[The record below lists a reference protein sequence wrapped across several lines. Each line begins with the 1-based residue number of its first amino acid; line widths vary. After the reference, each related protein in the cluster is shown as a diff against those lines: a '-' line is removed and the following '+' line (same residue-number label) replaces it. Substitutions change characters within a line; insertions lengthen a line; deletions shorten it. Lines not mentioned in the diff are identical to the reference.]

1 LDASQ
6 LEAIAFALQ
15 SDRPV
20 TLIHGPPGTGY
31 VKPQNLGHS
40 EWYCQCIS
48 PLTLLILLLPFSP
61 LFCCCVYILQPP
73 VLYVGSCSKTTTIA
87 ELIRQAVHVHGLKVL
102 VTAPSN
108 VAVDNILERL
118 ITISSASTS
127 SSRRSTTTKLP
138 PLNAVRLGHPAR
150 LKASILPYSLEALVQ
165 SSEGTEIVQDVR
177 KELQY
182 FLKVL
187 SNPHSKSTDKRL
199 AYRELKGL
207 RTELRTREERVVQEL
222 LSKAKVVLATTVGAA
237 NDRILNPLCRPAT
250 TTGGSGNSD
259 DKVGFDLVIIDE
271 AAQALE
277 ASCWIPIFRG
287 KRVVLAGDHCQL
299 PPTIKS
305 HSVQAQLG
313 LGKTMFERVLQL
325 YGDDY
330 QLDKNTAVT
339 DTKSPRPPPRV
350 SRMLKVQYRMHQ
362 DIANWASQAMY
373 QGQLLTHE
381 SVKDRTLKQLLAV
394 LKGSEGSLAIQFDH
408 SDGVTTPL
416 DQTTMLLIDTAG
428 CDMHETLTAAG
439 SRLNQG
445 EAEIV
450 AIHVRRL
457 LELGIPQREVAI
469 ITPYNGQVELL
480 RSLLLVEFPQLEIRS
495 VDGFQGGEREAV
507 VLSLVRSSD
516 PSSSRGGVSGGG
528 IGFLKDDRRQNVA
541 VTRAKRHLAVI
552 CDSDTVSQSK
562 FIQSLLLWIET
573 HGEQRSAMEFL
584 AEKELESDFRHA
596 QTELLKMVEASLAV
610 HDGDNA
616 KPQPEAAELSKK
628 PKTAEEQMLEDSQ
641 RKSLLD
647 EIARFSETAPLG
659 QEMALSSELS
669 SFDRRVIH
677 EFAEQNGLGHR
688 SEGEGSHRRII
699 LTILKKVEPVLVTLP
714 TGALTPEKEHPRE
727 VEEDHYGRPTHVAP
741 SFAVL
746 LDGSSSSSDGDDD
759 DDDTSDAE
767 QGKERAEVVVRN
779 SANPTLP
786 SSANQML
793 ADLARERA
801 EREKA
806 KHASVAALATATKG
820 GKQQKAP
827 KPSQKLGRG
836 SVAKQ
841 QPPPVVVDKSLDTLD
856 DMAFLDAQ
864 ISVAQNAHGRTVVG
878 KGKNYRTV
886 VNGILNTKPLEVPL
900 SSSSKNPKASAALR
914 TKLQQAQE
922 GRKVKPTKKKK

>member
-1 LDASQ
+1 VCT
-6 LEAIAFALQ
+6 FC
-15 SDRPV
+15 
-20 TLIHGPPGTGY
+20 
-31 VKPQNLGHS
+31 NL
-40 EWYCQCIS
+40 
-48 PLTLLILLLPFSP
+48 
-61 LFCCCVYILQPP
+61 LF
-73 VLYVGSCSKTTTIA
+73 LYFVSCSKTTTIA

-118 ITISSASTS
+118 ITISSSSGTASTS
-127 SSRRSTTTKLP
+127 SSRRSSTTKLP

-187 SNPHSKSTDKRL
+187 SNPNSKSTDKRL

-207 RTELRTREERVVQEL
+207 RTEIRTREERVVQEL

-237 NDRILNPLCRPAT
+237 NDRILNPLCRPTTTAT
-250 TTGGSGNSD
+250 TSGNGGGSSSD

-330 QLDKNTAVT
+330 QLDKTSAMT
-339 DTKSPRPPPRV
+339 DTKSSRPPARV

-381 SVKDRTLKQLLAV
+381 SVKDRTLKQFLAI
-394 LKGSEGSLAIQFDH
+394 LEGSEVSSLSSLPIHVDD

-428 CDMHETLTAAG
+428 CGMHETLTAAG

-516 PSSSRGGVSGGG
+516 PSASRGGRGGGGSGGG

-562 FIQSLLLWIET
+562 FIQSLLQWIET

-584 AEKELESDFRHA
+584 AEKELESDFRHT
-596 QTELLKMVEASLAV
+596 QVELLQMVEASLAV
-610 HDGDNA
+610 HDGVKA
-616 KPQPEAAELSKK
+616 KQQPKAAETSKK
-628 PKTAEEQMLEDSQ
+628 AKTAEEQRLDDAQ

-647 EIARFSETAPLG
+647 EIARFSETASLG

-699 LTILKKVEPVLVTLP
+699 LTILKKVVPIIAILP
-714 TGALTPEKEHPRE
+714 TVATMAEKEHPRE
-727 VEEDHYGRPTHVAP
+727 LEEDHLGRPTHVGP

-746 LDGSSSSSDGDDD
+746 LDESSCDSDDD
-759 DDDTSDAE
+759 DDDASDAE
-767 QGKERAEVVVRN
+767 KGKERAETVVTPRN
-779 SANPTLP
+779 SADATSP

-801 EREKA
+801 EREKE
-806 KHASVAALATATKG
+806 KQASAAALARATKG

-827 KPSQKLGRG
+827 KPSQKLGGG
-836 SVAKQ
+836 SVAKK

-864 ISVAQNAHGRTVVG
+864 INVAQNAHGRTVVG

-886 VNGILNTKPLEVPL
+886 VNGILNTKPIEAAS

-914 TKLQQAQE
+914 NKLQQAQE